1 MDKIF
6 LLNDTAHLLPTRL
19 LPVYRFFRGL
29 GTSAIFLSTNQIAV
43 LYFSQSIRLFNSFF
57 LKQKKKQK
65 SIKHTV
71 KNINLFTKKYEN
83 KLFTFYKFYD
93 NFIVIFA
100 F

>member
-1 MDKIF
+1 M
-6 LLNDTAHLLPTRL
+6 TQHTCCLPDFCL
-19 LPVYRFFRGL
+19 FIDFSEVW
-29 GTSAIFLSTNQIAV
+29 V
-43 LYFSQSIRLFNSFF
+43 LVQYFSQPIRLQCYISLNQSDCLIHFF
-57 LKQKKKQK
+57 LKQKKKIK

-71 KNINLFTKKYEN
+71 KNINLFTKKYQN